1 MCELQPPTRSS
12 DPDVLNHGYPIYG
25 RLAWLDEVRLIAIL
39 MMILDHA
46 LFFFA
51 SEEVWAAT
59 IRMTLTRCAEPL
71 FVFVFTYL
79 AIYLGHSMRPKR
91 WFRVAMVS
99 VSTSWALSQFLGNPI
114 ADILASIAVVALL
127 LPLLLKMRRSLSLT
141 ILYVTAAL
149 AVLPAALQARPLTTA
164 RR

>member
-1 MCELQPPTRSS
+1 MCNRQSPTRMLRSRY
-12 DPDVLNHGYPIYG
+12 PLNKRYPIYG
-25 RLAWLDEVRLIAIL
+25 RLAWLDEVRLIAIF

-91 WFRVAMVS
+91 WFGGGDYVHVYVLDAVAIPRES
-99 VSTSWALSQFLGNPI
+99 N
-114 ADILASIAVVALL
+114 
-127 LPLLLKMRRSLSLT
+127 R
-141 ILYVTAAL
+141 
-149 AVLPAALQARPLTTA
+149 
-164 RR
+164 